1 MSAGPRIPPD
11 TWFTYGREHA
21 PEPPRRLRAGEVTV
35 LFDGADLRRAL
46 LGRTEI
52 VRRIYTAIRDVN
64 WDTVLPARSAYAVEI
79 GEGEFRISYHERHRK
94 EELDLAAEI
103 TIEGRSDGTLRF
115 AFDGT
120 ANADFP
126 YCRIGICTL
135 HPPAAAGRGYR
146 AESPDGVVEGE
157 LPRLVG
163 PQWIRDGTLHA
174 LFAPYRRL
182 TIEMPDGV
190 DIEFAFEGDLF
201 EMEDQRNWTDASF
214 KTYSTPLALGFPH
227 QARRGQTFRQS
238 VEVRCRRRA
247 VAPVGAGVH
256 VTAAPGSPS
265 GPAPVALSIGEA
277 RRTGLPTI
285 GLGMSS
291 VSSTLTR
298 REVELLREVAPD
310 HLRVEL
316 RPGDITGDLTSAVAA
331 CNLLGTRLE
340 VALFLREDPT
350 VDLRDLEVALRGAP
364 VERFLVF
371 QEGSTCSDGTLV
383 QAARACLA
391 RTHSRA
397 RFLGGTNL
405 YFAELNRT
413 RPDPEEMDGLVFT
426 ITPQVHDSDD
436 ISLMENFRV
445 QEDAVRTARSFAGDG
460 REVAVSPVTLK
471 ARFNPFANR
480 QLAVDPTQ
488 LPLPVDARQAS
499 LFGAAWTVGSLKSL
513 IEGGAGAVT
522 YYETTGWRGLIET
535 ESGPPLPARF
545 PSQPGMIFP
554 VYWVFRDLNGWRS
567 ATVLSC
573 ESSEPQQV
581 TGLALRHHGRTRV
594 LVANL
599 TPDPQNVVLMPSSL
613 GDEVTVSLI
622 DRGSYDVVPSDLAS
636 ARRTTSRVS
645 TRATRLRLSLN
656 PYAVACIDA

>member
-1 MSAGPRIPPD
+1 MSADTRIHPD
-11 TWFTYGREHA
+11 NWFTYGRENA

-35 LFDGADLRRAL
+35 LFDGADLRRAR
-46 LGRTEI
+46 LGGTEI
-52 VRRIYTAIRDVN
+52 VRRMYTAIRDVN
-64 WDTVLPARSAYAVEI
+64 WDTVLPARSGSVVEV
-79 GEGEFRISYHERHRK
+79 GDREFRISYHALHRK

-120 ANADFP
+120 VNADFP

-135 HPPAAAGRGYR
+135 HPPTAAGRGYR
-146 AESPDGVVEGE
+146 AESPDGAVEGE
-157 LPRLVG
+157 LPMLVG
-163 PQWIRDGTLHA
+163 PQWIRDGKLHA

-182 TIEMPDGV
+182 TIAMPGALDV
-190 DIEFAFEGDLF
+190 EFVFDGDLF

-227 QARRGQTFRQS
+227 QARRGQRFRQS
-238 VEVRCRRRA
+238 VEVRCRSRA
-247 VAPVGAGVH
+247 AAPVSAGFRAA
-256 VTAAPGSPS
+256 AAPGSPS
-265 GPAPVALSIGEA
+265 GPAPVALSIGED
-277 RRTGLPTI
+277 RRAGLPAI

-291 VSSTLTR
+291 VSSTLTK
-298 REVELLREVAPD
+298 REAELLRGAAPD

-316 RPGDITGDLTSAVAA
+316 RPGDSTGDLKSAVAA
-331 CNLLGTRLE
+331 CTLLGTRLE
-340 VALFLREDPT
+340 VALFLREDPA
-350 VDLRDLEVALRGAP
+350 VDLGDLEAALRGAP

-371 QEGSTCSDGTLV
+371 PEGSKCSDGPLV

-405 YFAELNRT
+405 YFADLNRT
-413 RPDPEEMDGLVFT
+413 RPAPEEMDGLVFT

-436 ISLMENFRV
+436 MSLMENFRV
-445 QEDAVRTARSFAGDG
+445 QEDAVRTARSFAGEG

-488 LPLPVDARQAS
+488 LPLPVDSRQAS

-522 YYETTGWRGLIET
+522 YYETTGWRGLMES

-545 PSQPGMIFP
+545 PSQPRMIFP
-554 VYWVFRDLNGWRS
+554 VYWVFHDLNGWRS

-581 TGLALRHHGRTRV
+581 TGLALRHQGRTRV

-599 TPDPQNVVLMPSSL
+599 TPDPQDVSLTPSPL

-622 DRGSYDVVPSDLAS
+622 DRGSYDVVPSDAAS
-636 ARRTTSRVS
+636 VRRTMSRVS
-645 TRATRLRLSLN
+645 TRASRLRLSLN
-656 PYAVACIDA
+656 PYAVACVDA